1 MGGLHKYEKERIE
14 ARKRNGVREDLGVN
28 PTFAEKIAYYDGVI
42 AKNEALLKNPGLS
55 SAKTLNKAK
64 EIIENAIHAKDKLIE
79 DSKSKGF

>member
-1 MGGLHKYEKERIE
+1 MGGLNKYEKERIE

-28 PTFAEKIAYYDGVI
+28 PTVAEKIAYYDDVI
-42 AKNEALLKNPGLS
+42 AKNEALLKNPGIS

-64 EIIENAIHAKDKLIE
+64 EIIENAIYAKDKLIE